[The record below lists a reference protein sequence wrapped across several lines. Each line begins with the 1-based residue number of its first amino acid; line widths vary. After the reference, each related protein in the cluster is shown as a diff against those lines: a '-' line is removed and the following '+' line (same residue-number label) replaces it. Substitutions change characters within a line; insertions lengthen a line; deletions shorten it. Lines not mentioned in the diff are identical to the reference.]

1 MALLLTSRVI
11 VLDKVIHRKKSILQ
25 KISKVIAITS
35 FIIAGIG
42 MLFIMI
48 VGSDLGDVYKASAG
62 ATTFI
67 FFAMGLVFKT
77 MADTNL
83 PILKVPPTTDSK

>member
-1 MALLLTSRVI
+1 MDT
-11 VLDKVIHRKKSILQ
+11 VIHRKKSLLQ
-25 KISKVIAITS
+25 KISKVIAIAS
-35 FIIAGIG
+35 FLIAVIG
-42 MLFIMI
+42 MLFLII
-48 VGSDLGDVYKASAG
+48 VGSDLGEVYKASAG

-83 PILKVPPTTDSK
+83 PILKVSPTKKSD